1 MQFGNT
7 GKSAKRNLH
16 RLFSATRGLKR
27 RRSAPLTGPAA
38 ARAVEPLECRR
49 LLAASDANQV
59 AYGPTG
65 SWLAVTTMKGEVSVL
80 SRATGKPLGGIWVR
94 DRMIGER
101 FLERFSVPEQSCPP
115 SRKSPAFGP
124 K

>member
-1 MQFGNT
+1 MFAPGAPSRVAGAAHVFSPHLVGDEGTMQFGNT

-49 LLAASDANQV
+49 LLAAVTADKAD
-59 AYGPTG
+59 YGFGETAHFTG
-65 SWLAVTTMKGEVSVL
+65 IE
-80 SRATGKPLGGIWVR
+80 
-94 DRMIGER
+94 
-101 FLERFSVPEQSCPP
+101 FSP
-115 SRKSPAFGP
+115 
-124 K
+124 